1 MHDTGAATAA
11 AGPVASEALR
21 HPPAHWRYWPPG
33 IPHHLDSPAT
43 SLWYNLE
50 VTATRYPDRAAVVFY
65 DSVLTYGE
73 LRRRAEAIAGWLQQH
88 CDVARGD
95 RVLLDFQNSPQ
106 FITGYYAILRADA
119 FVVPVNPMLKT
130 DELQH
135 YVDDSGARVVL
146 CAQDNWPQFAP
157 LMRGGPETSR
167 GLDHALVA
175 AYSDALVTE
184 TTLAM
189 PEFVRAPNAVEPSA
203 QVTRWHDAIDRG
215 LVARP
220 HRAGPDDWC
229 VMPYTSG
236 TTGKP
241 KGCVHT
247 HRSVMHVMHF
257 GARWGGVT
265 TDTVALGV
273 VPMFH
278 VTGMQAMNSLI
289 FAGGCNVVLP
299 RWDRN
304 VAAEAI
310 ARNRVTNWTCIP
322 TMVIDLFANP
332 RIGEYDLSSL
342 TFMSG
347 GGAAMPEAVAQKVK
361 DLWGLDFVEGYGL
374 SETIAASHT
383 NPPQR
388 AKKQCLGVPI
398 CDTDSRIVDPDT
410 LVEQPQGTTG
420 EIVTHGPGVFQ
431 GYWNDPDKTAAAF
444 FQLDGKTFFR
454 TGDLGRIDEDGYFF
468 MVDRLKRMINAS
480 GFKVWP
486 AEVEAMLYRH
496 PLVQEACIIGTFDP
510 YRGETVKALIVA
522 RGDAKTAE
530 TADAIIEWA
539 REHMAAYKI
548 PRVIEFVDSL
558 PKSGTGKVMWRALQ
572 EAENA
577 RRAA

>member
-1 MHDTGAATAA
+1 MSVDAAP
-11 AGPVASEALR
+11 GPAPSR
-21 HPPAHWRYWPPG
+21 PAHLAFWPPG
-33 IPHHLDSPAT
+33 VPHHLELPAT
-43 SLWYNLE
+43 SVWYNLE
-50 VTATRYPDRAAVVFY
+50 VTATRFPDRPAIVFY

-73 LRRRAEAIAGWLQQH
+73 LKRRAEAIAGWLQH
-88 CDVARGD
+88 VCGVVRGD

-106 FITGYYAILRADA
+106 FVTGYYAILRADA

-130 DELQH
+130 DELRH

-157 LMRGGPETSR
+157 LMHGAADAVDAGRATLE
-167 GLDHALVA
+167 HALVA
-175 AYSDALVTE
+175 AYADALVAPTD
-184 TTLAM
+184 LAV
-189 PEFVRAPNAVEPSA
+189 PPFVQAPYALPDTA
-203 QVTRWHDAIDRG
+203 RVTRWTDVLDE
-215 LVARP
+215 ARPPLP

-247 HRSVMHVMHF
+247 HRSVMHVLTS
-257 GARWGGVT
+257 GVWWAHV
-265 TDTVALGV
+265 DASTVSLGV

-289 FAGGCNVVLP
+289 AGGGTNVVLP
-299 RWDRN
+299 RWDRV

-310 ARNRVTNWTCIP
+310 ARYRITNWTCIP
-322 TMVIDLFANP
+322 TMIIDLFGNP
-332 RIGEYDLSSL
+332 KIDEYDLSSL
-342 TFMSG
+342 TFLSG

-361 DLWGLDFVEGYGL
+361 QLWGLDFVEGYGL
-374 SETIAASHT
+374 SETIAASHS

-388 AKKQCLGVPI
+388 TKKQCLGIPI
-398 CDTDSRIVDPDT
+398 ADTDSRIIDPET
-410 LVEQPQGTTG
+410 RVELPQGATG
-420 EIVTHGPGVFQ
+420 EIVTNGPGVFQ
-431 GYWNDPDKTAAAF
+431 GYWNDAAKTADAF
-444 FQLDGKTFFR
+444 IEHDGKRFFR

-486 AEVEAMLYRH
+486 AEVEAMLYKH
-496 PLVQEACIIGTFDP
+496 PRVQEACVIGAFDA

-522 RGDAKTAE
+522 RGG
-530 TADAIIEWA
+530 ADDPALGDEIVAWA
-539 REHMAAYKI
+539 REHMAAYKV
-548 PRVIEFVDSL
+548 PRIVEFVDAL

-577 RRAA
+577 RQAATPV

>member
-1 MHDTGAATAA
+1 M
-11 AGPVASEALR
+11 SEADGEAMTAESREAL
-21 HPPAHWRYWPPG
+21 HYRYWPEG
-33 IPHHLDSPAT
+33 VPHRLDLPAT

-50 VTATRYPDRAAVVFY
+50 VTATRFPDRAAVVFY

-88 CDVARGD
+88 CRVTRGD

-130 DELQH
+130 DELRH
-135 YVDDSGARVVL
+135 YVGDSGAHVVL
-146 CAQDNWPQFAP
+146 TAQDHWPQFAP
-157 LMRGGPETSR
+157 LMKGAPEAIDT
-167 GLDHALVA
+167 LEHALVGAYADAVTA
-175 AYSDALVTE
+175 ATD
-184 TTLAM
+184 LAI
-189 PEFVRAPNAVEPSA
+189 PDFVRAPLAVAADRKVSLWTDVVAEARRPSA
-203 QVTRWHDAIDRG
+203 A
-215 LVARP
+215 L
-220 HRAGPDDWC
+220 AGPDDWC

-247 HRSVMHVMHF
+247 HRSVMHVLCF
-257 GARWGGVT
+257 GVHWSRAS
-265 TDTVALGV
+265 TDTIALGV

-289 FAGGCNVVLP
+289 FGGGTNVVLP
-299 RWDRN
+299 RWDRRL
-304 VAAEAI
+304 AAEAI

-322 TMVIDLFANP
+322 TMVIDLFATP
-332 RIGEYDLSSL
+332 DIDRYDLSSL
-342 TFMSG
+342 TYLSG

-361 DLWGLDFVEGYGL
+361 NLWGLDFVEGYGL
-374 SETIAASHT
+374 SETIAASHS

-388 AKKQCLGVPI
+388 TKKQCLGVPI
-398 CDTDSRIVDPDT
+398 CDTDSRVIDPDT
-410 LVEQPQGTTG
+410 RVELPPGATG
-420 EIVTHGPGVFQ
+420 EIITHGPGVFQ
-431 GYWNDPDKTAAAF
+431 GYWNDPQKTKDAF
-444 FQLDGKTFFR
+444 IEHDGKTFFR

-496 PLVQEACIIGTFDP
+496 PLVQEACIIGTYDA
-510 YRGETVKALIVA
+510 YRGETVKALIVTRSDA
-522 RGDAKTAE
+522 RTDE
-530 TADAIIEWA
+530 TANAIVEWA

-548 PRVIEFVDSL
+548 PRVIEFVDAL

-577 RRAA
+577 RNAKADAA

>member
-1 MHDTGAATAA
+1 MSDAVNGQLPLHLPHWPSYA
-11 AGPVASEALR
+11 PRHLAL
-21 HPPAHWRYWPPG
+21 PE
-33 IPHHLDSPAT
+33 T

-50 VTATRYPDRAAVVFY
+50 VTATRYPDHPAVVFY
-65 DSVLTYGE
+65 DSVLTYRE
-73 LRRRAEAIAGWLQQH
+73 LRRQAEALAGWLQAH
-88 CDVARGD
+88 AGVERGD

-106 FITGYYAILRADA
+106 FIVGYYAILRADA
-119 FVVPVNPMLKT
+119 FIVPVNPMLKT
-130 DELQH
+130 DELRH

-146 CAQDNWPQFAP
+146 CAQDSWTQFAP
-157 LMRGGPETSR
+157 LMRGRPDGIAHLEY
-167 GLDHALVA
+167 ALVG
-175 AYSDALVTE
+175 AYADALTRA
-184 TTLAM
+184 TDLAV
-189 PEFVRAPNAVEPSA
+189 PDFIRAPLDVEPSA
-203 QVTRWHDAIDRG
+203 TVTRWVDAIAQGHVPATARSG
-215 LVARP
+215 L
-220 HRAGPDDWC
+220 DDFC

-236 TTGKP
+236 TTGRP

-247 HRSVMHVMHF
+247 HRSVMHVLLN
-257 GARWGGVT
+257 GVYWGRVRP
-265 TDTVALGV
+265 DTVALGV

-289 FAGGCNVVLP
+289 FAGGTMVVLP
-299 RWDRN
+299 RWDRD
-304 VAAEAI
+304 VAAQMI
-310 ARNRVTNWTCIP
+310 ARNRATNWTCIP
-322 TMVIDLFANP
+322 TMIIDLFANP
-332 RIGEYDLSSL
+332 KIAEYDLSSL
-342 TFMSG
+342 TFLSG

-361 DLWGLDFVEGYGL
+361 TLWGLDFVEGYGL

-398 CDTDSRIVDPDT
+398 ADTDSRVIDPDT
-410 LVEQPQGTTG
+410 LAERPQGETG
-420 EIVTHGPGVFQ
+420 EIITHGPGVFQ

-444 FQLDGKTFFR
+444 IEHDGKRFFR

-486 AEVEAMLYRH
+486 AEVEATLYKH
-496 PLVQEACIIGTFDP
+496 PDVQEACVIGTYDA

-522 RGDAKTAE
+522 RGDARTPE
-530 TADAIIEWA
+530 TAAAIIEWA

-548 PRVIEFVDSL
+548 PRIIEFVDAL

-577 RRAA
+577 RTAATSATVSL

>member
-1 MHDTGAATAA
+1 MMDSAADAGAA
-11 AGPVASEALR
+11 VSRSEPLHYR
-21 HPPAHWRYWPPG
+21 FWPRDM
-33 IPHHLDSPAT
+33 PHHLDLPAT
-43 SLWYNLE
+43 GLWYNLE
-50 VTATRYPDRAAVVFY
+50 VSATRFPDRPAVVFY
-65 DSVLTYGE
+65 DSVLTYRE
-73 LRRRAEAIAGWLQQH
+73 LRRQAEAIAGWLQHH
-88 CDVARGD
+88 CGVARGD
-95 RVLLDFQNSPQ
+95 RVLLNFQNSPQ
-106 FITGYYAILRADA
+106 FIVGYYAILRADA

-130 DELQH
+130 DELRH
-135 YVDDSGARVVL
+135 YVEDSGARVVL
-146 CAQDNWPQFAP
+146 CAQDSWTQFAP
-157 LMRGGPETSR
+157 LAKGQPDGVATLE
-167 GLDHALVA
+167 HALVG
-175 AYSDALVTE
+175 AYADALTAPTDLV
-184 TTLAM
+184 L
-189 PEFVRAPNAVEPSA
+189 PEFVRAPLAVAASER
-203 QVTRWHDAIDRG
+203 VTRWQDAIAQD
-215 LVARP
+215 LAPRP
-220 HRAGPDDWC
+220 AEAGPDDWC

-247 HRSVMHVMHF
+247 NRSVMHVMYF
-257 GARWGGVT
+257 GARWGGVGPH
-265 TDTVALGV
+265 TVALGV

-299 RWDRN
+299 RWDRHL
-304 VAAEAI
+304 AAEAI

-374 SETIAASHT
+374 SETVAASHT

-398 CDTDSRIVDPDT
+398 CDTDSRIIDPDT
-410 LVEQPQGTTG
+410 LVEQPQGATG
-420 EIVTHGPGVFQ
+420 EIITCGPGVFQ
-431 GYWNDPDKTAAAF
+431 GYWNDPSKTAAAF
-444 FQLDGKTFFR
+444 IEHDGRRFFR

-486 AEVEAMLYRH
+486 AEVEAMLYRN
-496 PLVQEACIIGTFDP
+496 PLVQEACIIGAYDA
-510 YRGETVKALIVA
+510 YRGETVKALVVP
-522 RGDAKTAE
+522 RGDARGPE
-530 TADAIIEWA
+530 VADAIIEWA

-548 PRVIEFVDSL
+548 PRIVEFVDAL

-577 RRAA
+577 KSATRDAA

>member
-1 MHDTGAATAA
+1 MSDFAVDAGA
-11 AGPVASEALR
+11 PVASHPERLHLR
-21 HPPAHWRYWPPG
+21 HWPAGMPW
-33 IPHHLDSPAT
+33 HLDLPKT

-50 VTATRYPDRAAVVFY
+50 VSATRFPDRPAVVFY
-65 DSVLTYGE
+65 DSVLTYRE
-73 LRRRAEAIAGWLQQH
+73 LRRQAEAVAGWLQQE
-88 CDVARGD
+88 CGVGRGD
-95 RVLLDFQNSPQ
+95 RVLLNFQNSPQ
-106 FITGYYAILRADA
+106 FVIGYYAILRADA

-130 DELQH
+130 DELRH
-135 YVDDSGARVVL
+135 YVVDSGARVVL
-146 CAQDNWPQFAP
+146 CAQDTWPFLEP
-157 LMRGGPETSR
+157 LMRDAPDGIPT
-167 GLDHALVA
+167 LAHALVG
-175 AYSDALVTE
+175 AYADALTRE
-184 TTLAM
+184 TDLQI
-189 PEFVRAPNAVEPSA
+189 PEFARAPMRVAPSS
-203 QVTRWHDAIDRG
+203 Q
-215 LVARP
+215 VARWTDVVAMGRVP
-220 HRAGPDDWC
+220 APPLAGPDDWS

-236 TTGKP
+236 TTGQP

-247 HRSVMHVMHF
+247 HRSVMHVMYF

-265 TDTVALGV
+265 PDTVALGV

-278 VTGMQAMNSLI
+278 VTGMPAMNSLI
-289 FAGGCNVVLP
+289 FAGGCNVTLP
-299 RWDRN
+299 RWDRHL
-304 VAAEAI
+304 AAEAI

-332 RIGEYDLSSL
+332 RIDEYDLSSL

-383 NPPQR
+383 NPPRR

-398 CDTDSRIVDPDT
+398 CDTDSRIIDPDT
-410 LVEQPQGTTG
+410 LVLLPQGATG
-420 EIVTHGPGVFQ
+420 EIVTNGPGVFQ
-431 GYWNDPDKTAAAF
+431 GYWNDPAKTAAAF
-444 FQLDGKTFFR
+444 IELDGKTFFR

-496 PLVQEACIIGTFDP
+496 PVVLEACVIGAYDA

-522 RGDAKTAE
+522 RAGATGPS
-530 TADAIIEWA
+530 TADDIMEWA

-548 PRVIEFVDSL
+548 PRVIEFVDAL
-558 PKSGTGKVMWRALQ
+558 PKSGSGKVMWRALQ

-577 RRAA
+577 RPTPRTG

>member
-1 MHDTGAATAA
+1 MTASPPV
-11 AGPVASEALR
+11 AGPLHFR
-21 HPPAHWRYWPPG
+21 FWPNDV
-33 IPHHLDSPAT
+33 PHHLDLPAT

-50 VTATRYPDRAAVVFY
+50 VTATRFPDRPAVVFY

-73 LRRRAEAIAGWLQQH
+73 LRRQAEAIAGWLQQH
-88 CDVARGD
+88 CGVARGD

-106 FITGYYAILRADA
+106 FIVGYYAILRADA

-130 DELQH
+130 DELRH
-135 YVDDSGARVVL
+135 YIDDSGAQVVL
-146 CAQDNWPQFAP
+146 CAQDAWPYFVP
-157 LMRGGPETSR
+157 LMQGAPDGIATLRQ
-167 GLDHALVA
+167 ALVG
-175 AYSDALVTE
+175 AYADALTKD
-184 TTLAM
+184 TDLAI
-189 PEFVRAPNAVEPSA
+189 PDFARAPMAVEP
-203 QVTRWHDAIDRG
+203 G
-215 LVARP
+215 LQVARWTDVVRDARVP
-220 HRAGPDDWC
+220 APALAGPDDWS

-247 HRSVMHVMHF
+247 HRSVMHVMYF
-257 GARWGGVT
+257 GARWGRVT

-289 FAGGCNVVLP
+289 FAGGCNVTLP

-304 VAAEAI
+304 LAAEAI

-332 RIGEYDLSSL
+332 RIAEYDLSSL

-347 GGAAMPEAVAQKVK
+347 GGAAMPEAIAQKVK

-398 CDTDSRIVDPDT
+398 CDTDSRIIDPDT
-410 LVEQPQGTTG
+410 LVEQPQGATG
-420 EIVTHGPGVFQ
+420 EIITDGPGVFQ

-444 FQLDGKTFFR
+444 IIHDGKRFFR

-486 AEVEAMLYRH
+486 AEVEAMLYRN
-496 PLVQEACIIGTFDP
+496 PLIQEACVIGAFDA

-522 RGDAKTAE
+522 RGAAGPE
-530 TADAIIEWA
+530 TADAIIAWA

-548 PRVIEFVDSL
+548 PRVIEFVDAL

-577 RRAA
+577 KTAAATTP

>member
-1 MHDTGAATAA
+1 MNA
-11 AGPVASEALR
+11 VAPR
-21 HPPAHWRYWPPG
+21 HEPLHFRHWPSG
-33 IPHHLDSPAT
+33 MPHHLDLPAT
-43 SLWYNLE
+43 SLWFNLE
-50 VTATRYPDRAAVVFY
+50 VSATRFPDRAAVVFY

-73 LRRRAEAIAGWLQQH
+73 LRRQAEAIAGWLQQH
-88 CDVARGD
+88 CGVSRGD

-130 DELQH
+130 DELRH
-135 YVDDSGARVVL
+135 YVDDSGAHVVL
-146 CAQDNWPQFAP
+146 CAQDAWSQIAP
-157 LMRGGPETSR
+157 LMKGAPAGIATLE
-167 GLDHALVA
+167 HALVG
-175 AYSDALVTE
+175 AYADALTKD
-184 TTLAM
+184 TDLAV
-189 PEFVRAPNAVEPSA
+189 PEFVRAPRQVAPTA
-203 QVTRWHDAIDRG
+203 QVARWTDV
-215 LVARP
+215 VAAAHVP
-220 HRAGPDDWC
+220 EPPRAGPDDWC

-247 HRSVMHVMHF
+247 HRSVMHVMYF
-257 GARWGGVT
+257 GVRWGGVT
-265 TDTVALGV
+265 TSTVALGV

-289 FAGGCNVVLP
+289 FAGGCNVALP
-299 RWDRN
+299 RWDRDL
-304 VAAEAI
+304 AAEAI

-332 RIGEYDLSSL
+332 RIDEYDLSSL

-398 CDTDSRIVDPDT
+398 CDTDSRIIDPDT
-410 LVEQPQGTTG
+410 LVEQPQGATG
-420 EIVTHGPGVFQ
+420 EIITDGPGVFQ

-444 FQLDGKTFFR
+444 IVHDGKKFFR

-496 PLVQEACIIGTFDP
+496 PLVQEACIIGTFDA

-522 RGDAKTAE
+522 RGGAKGPE
-530 TADAIIEWA
+530 TADAIIDWA

-548 PRVIEFVDSL
+548 PRIVEFVDAL
-558 PKSGTGKVMWRALQ
+558 PRSGTGKVMWRALQ

-577 RRAA
+577 KATEKNAA

>member
-1 MHDTGAATAA
+1 MTAA
-11 AGPVASEALR
+11 ATGAEPL
-21 HPPAHWRYWPPG
+21 HFNHWPPG
-33 IPHHLDSPAT
+33 IPHRLDLPAT

-50 VTATRYPDRAAVVFY
+50 VTATRFPDRAAIVFY

-73 LRRRAEAIAGWLQQH
+73 LRDQAEAIAGWLQQH
-88 CDVARGD
+88 VGVKRGD

-106 FITGYYAILRADA
+106 FVAGYYAILRADA

-130 DELQH
+130 NELRH
-135 YVDDSGARVVL
+135 YVDDSGARVLL
-146 CAQDNWPQFAP
+146 CAQDNWPYFAP
-157 LMRGGPETSR
+157 LMNGAPE
-167 GLDHALVA
+167 GLATLEHALVG
-175 AYSDALVTE
+175 AYSDAITAE
-184 TTLAM
+184 TDLAI
-189 PEFVRAPNAVEPSA
+189 PDFVRAPMTVEADDRVS
-203 QVTRWHDAIDRG
+203 RWTDV
-215 LVARP
+215 VAAARVP
-220 HRAGPDDWC
+220 APALAGPDDWC

-247 HRSVMHVMHF
+247 HRSVMHVMYF
-257 GARWGGVT
+257 GARWAGVN

-304 VAAEAI
+304 LAAEAI

-332 RIGEYDLSSL
+332 RIDEYDLSSL
-342 TFMSG
+342 NFMSG

-383 NPPQR
+383 NPPHR

-398 CDTDSRIVDPDT
+398 SDTDSRIIDPDT
-410 LVEQPQGTTG
+410 LVEQPQGATG
-420 EIVTHGPGVFQ
+420 EIITHGPGVFQ
-431 GYWNDPDKTAAAF
+431 GYWNDPTKTEAAF
-444 FQLDGKTFFR
+444 IQHDGKTFFR
-454 TGDLGRIDEDGYFF
+454 TGDLGLIDEDGYFF

-486 AEVEAMLYRH
+486 AEVEAMLYRN
-496 PLVQEACIIGTFDP
+496 PLVQEACIIGTFDA

-522 RGDAKTAE
+522 RGGANGPE
-530 TADAIIEWA
+530 SADAIIAWA
-539 REHMAAYKI
+539 RDHMAAYKV
-548 PRVIEFVDSL
+548 PRIIEFVDAL
-558 PKSGTGKVMWRALQ
+558 PKSGTGKVMWRTLQ

-577 RRAA
+577 KTAEKNAA